1 MRRFRVLSA
10 ALVTSFSLL
19 AGATALRAAGTDSAP
34 APTPAPPAPPATPA
48 DPATLALNVFKR
60 RCVDC
65 HGKKAGSDYVKFNY
79 IEDLAKVAA
88 NKKFILAGD
97 PDKSK
102 LYQYVARTKKP
113 YMPAKR
119 EPLTADELAAV
130 KAWIVSLPVARK

>member
-1 MRRFRVLSA
+1 MRRFRVLTA
-10 ALVTSFSLL
+10 ALLTTLSLVT
-19 AGATALRAAGTDSAP
+19 GAAALRAAGTDSA
-34 APTPAPPAPPATPA
+34 PAPPAPPATPA

-65 HGKKAGSDYVKFNY
+65 HGKKAGPDFVKFNY
-79 IEDLAKVAA
+79 IEDLAKLSA
-88 NKKFILAGD
+88 NKKFITAGD

-119 EPLTADELAAV
+119 EPLTPDELAAV
-130 KAWIVSLPVARK
+130 KAWIVSLPVAQK